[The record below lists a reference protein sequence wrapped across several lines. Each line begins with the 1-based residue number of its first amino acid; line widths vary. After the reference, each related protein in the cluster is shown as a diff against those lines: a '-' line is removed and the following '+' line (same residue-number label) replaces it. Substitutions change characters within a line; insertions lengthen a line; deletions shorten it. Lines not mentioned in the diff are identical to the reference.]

1 MQMTSERKPFLKP
14 EVLAPCGSEESV
26 RAAVNCGA
34 DAVYLGQQAFNARQN
49 AANFSGQAFK
59 DTVRFCHLNGVK
71 VYQTLNTLVFDREL
85 SDLKQCVKNGC
96 EAGVDAF
103 IIQDMGVLKLVREW
117 APQMPI
123 HASTQMTIYTLS
135 GVRFLEELGV
145 KRVVLARELS
155 LKEIREIGQNCK
167 AELEVFVHG
176 ALCVSVSG
184 QCYMSGMLGCRSGNR
199 GTCAQPCR
207 LPFSLHGDGTADL
220 SLRDLSAIHSL
231 NELAEAG
238 VKSFK
243 IEGRM
248 KRPEYV
254 AAAVT
259 ACVEELNGKQP
270 DLEQLQAV
278 FSRSGFTDGYLT
290 GKRDK
295 TMFGVRQK
303 EDVAAAAPVLAPLRN
318 LYRMPYQRVSCVGHL
333 EIGAAKPSVLTISDS
348 DGNQA
353 RSVGEIP
360 EQAREKSIT
369 LDSAKEYL
377 SKMGGTPF
385 YLSDLT
391 GIVEEQLSLPAKTLN
406 AMRRNCIEQ
415 LVEIRN
421 KIHEVNFIDYTS
433 DLPLALPV
441 CSQKLRLRVETVEQ
455 LAGVDISASESVILP
470 LREVLKQGSISE
482 HVKIIVELPRVSFD
496 EKRLVRDLQQLKALG
511 YEKILV
517 QNPSHIFLGKRMG
530 FQMHG
535 GFGLNITNS
544 YSAAFY
550 KEQGLTDITLSFELN
565 LNQAKRIHRGIP
577 IGLIAYGN
585 LPLMITRSCPIG
597 KYQDCRNCSGYGTLT
612 DRQGKQFEIRCH
624 QEVREIY
631 NSDTLYMADKLE
643 DLAPFDFITLYFT
656 GESNA
661 EVKRVVQEYLSGG
674 GMRNH
679 MTRGLYYRKV

>member
-1 MQMTSERKPFLKP
+1 MQITSEKKPLLKP
-14 EVLAPCGSEESV
+14 EILAPCGSEESV

-34 DAVYLGQQAFNARQN
+34 DAVYLGQQVFNARQN

-59 DTVRFCHLNGVK
+59 DTVSFCHLNGVK

-85 SDLKQCVKNGC
+85 PDLKQCVKNGC
-96 EAGVDAF
+96 EAGIDAF
-103 IIQDMGVLKLVREW
+103 IIQDMGVLKLVHEW

-123 HASTQMTIYTLS
+123 HASTQMAIHTLS

-207 LPFSLHGDGTADL
+207 LPFSLHGDGAADL
-220 SLRDLSAIHSL
+220 SLRDLSAIPLL

-259 ACVEELNGKQP
+259 ACVEKLNGKQP

-303 EDVAAAAPVLAPLRN
+303 EDVTAAASVLAPLRN
-318 LYRMPYQRVSCVGHL
+318 LYRSSYQRVSCVGHL

-348 DGNQA
+348 DENQVRA
-353 RSVGEIP
+353 VGEVA
-360 EQAREKSIT
+360 EAAREKAIT
-369 LDSAKEYL
+369 IDSAKEYL

-391 GIVEEQLSLPAKTLN
+391 GIIEEQLSLPAKTLN
-406 AMRRNCIEQ
+406 AMRRHCVEQ
-415 LVEIRN
+415 LVEIRSR
-421 KIHEVNFIDYTS
+421 IREVNFIDHVPG
-433 DLPLALPV
+433 LPPALPK
-441 CSQKLRLRVETVEQ
+441 CKQKLRLRAETVEQ
-455 LAGVDISASESVILP
+455 LAGLDTSALEWVILP
-470 LREVLKQGSISE
+470 ICQVLKWGPVPEQQ
-482 HVKIIVELPRVSFD
+482 KIIVELPRVSFD
-496 EKRLVRDLQQLKALG
+496 EKRLVRDLQQLQDLG

-517 QNPSHIFLGKRMG
+517 QNPSHIFLGKSMG
-530 FQMHG
+530 FQMYG
-535 GFGLNITNS
+535 GFGLNVTNS

-550 KEQGLTDITLSFELN
+550 KEQGLTDVTLSFELN
-565 LNQAKRIHRGIP
+565 LNQAKRINRGIP
-577 IGLIAYGN
+577 IGLITYGR
-585 LPLMITRSCPIG
+585 LPMMITRSCPIK
-597 KYQDCRNCSGYGTLT
+597 KYKDCRNCSGHGTLT

-631 NSDTLYMADKLE
+631 NPYTLYMADKME
-643 DLAPFDFITLYFT
+643 DLVPFDFIMLYFT

-661 EVKRVVQEYLSGG
+661 EIKRVVQEYISGSG
-674 GMRNH
+674 TRNH